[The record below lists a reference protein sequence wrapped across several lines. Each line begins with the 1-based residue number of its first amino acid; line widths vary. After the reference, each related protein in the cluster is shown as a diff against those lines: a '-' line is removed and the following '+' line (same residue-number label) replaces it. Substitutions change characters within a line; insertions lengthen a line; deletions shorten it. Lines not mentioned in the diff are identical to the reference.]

1 MRGGFAPQR
10 QSSFRRRDI
19 QKEVHLLIAAS
30 ELAKREVPPVADR
43 ITPASPDVGVVAT
56 TVAPAAS
63 IETEQLF
70 RGESTLVHACNN
82 ELAGKKEFD
91 TISRFVEEKEVPP
104 EPPRILHFCDVVSKI
119 KKDAFLARIRALKEE
134 MREKENL
141 GLKKAAEEKE

>member
-43 ITPASPDVGVVAT
+43 ITPASPDVGVVALP
-56 TVAPAAS
+56 AAAS

-104 EPPRILHFCDVVSKI
+104 EPPRTLHFCDVVSKI

-141 GLKKAAEEKE
+141 GLKKAEEKE

>member
-43 ITPASPDVGVVAT
+43 ITPASPDVGVVALP
-56 TVAPAAS
+56 AAAS